1 MFHFKHKIIKYSKYI
16 CTFALIYYRV
26 IKMRITYLIGTI
38 VLLFFSQQLSRGQ
51 FLAVAPTAT
60 ITSLKQSD
68 DSLTI
73 DQELQRLGEK
83 LLDNKQG
90 SIVVIEPST
99 GKILAM
105 VNKAR
110 VNDGINRAI
119 AMEYS
124 PGSTFKV
131 AQTLTLLSEG
141 ALTPETTYPC
151 RKGFWYDKI
160 HIGCHPH
167 KAPLALEQAIAQSCN
182 SYFCKTFQEFIDN
195 RKLYPTRNR
204 TITRWNEYMSS
215 MGLGKPLGVDI
226 PGEAA
231 GVLPDSAS
239 LKSHFKG
246 NWNGTSIMWVG
257 MGQGEVATTPLQLCN
272 LAAIIANRGYYITP
286 HIHAGTPS
294 KPLPEKYTVRHKS
307 IAKAEAFDIVIK
319 GMHAAVVNG
328 TCASINTKDYKICG
342 KTGTAENHGKDHSI
356 FMGFAPMDKPRIA
369 VSVYIENGGF
379 GADLAAPIA
388 ALIMEKYIN
397 GHLSKNSQAHADRWS
412 SKAVKVTPVEKE
424 VSFDDL

>member
-1 MFHFKHKIIKYSKYI
+1 M
-16 CTFALIYYRV
+16 
-26 IKMRITYLIGTI
+26 
-38 VLLFFSQQLSRGQ
+38 QLSHGQ
-51 FLAVAPTAT
+51 FLALSTGAQLSTNNY
-60 ITSLKQSD
+60 KG

-73 DQELQRLGEK
+73 DADLQQLAEQ
-83 LLDNKQG
+83 LLNNKQG
-90 SIVVIEPST
+90 SIIAIEPST

-105 VNKAR
+105 VNKDR
-110 VNDGINRAI
+110 IKDGINRAI
-119 AMEYS
+119 SMEYS

-131 AQTLTLLSEG
+131 AQALTLLSEG

-151 RKGFWYDKI
+151 SKGFWHDKI
-160 HIGCHPH
+160 RIGCHPH

-182 SYFCKTFQEFIDN
+182 SYFCKVFQEYIDN

-204 TITRWNEYMSS
+204 TITRWNEYMRS

-239 LKSHFKG
+239 LKSHFRG

-257 MGQGEVATTPLQLCN
+257 MGQGEVTTTPLQLCN
-272 LAAIIANRGYYITP
+272 LAAVIANRGWYVTP
-286 HIHAGTPS
+286 HIHAGQKE
-294 KPLPEKYTVRHKS
+294 KPLDNKYTKRHHS
-307 IAKAEAFDIVIK
+307 IVKPEAFDIVIK

-356 FMGFAPMDKPRIA
+356 FMGFAPMEQPRIA

-388 ALIMEKYIN
+388 ALIIEKCIN
-397 GHLSKNSQAHADRWS
+397 GHLSAVSRQHADKWS
-412 SKAVKVTPVEKE
+412 SKTVKVTPVEKE